1 MGINMTNSSN
11 IELSTERKLL
21 ATKKAVNLA
30 SKKLKHIIIMLAQK
44 NLVSSPSVNMDIK
57 ILVTSI
63 LFTSLLITDNLKN
76 KF

>member
-1 MGINMTNSSN
+1 MTNSSN

-21 ATKKAVNLA
+21 ATRIKKTVNLA

-44 NLVSSPSVNMDIK
+44 KLLSSPSVNMDIK

>member
-30 SKKLKHIIIMLAQK
+30 SKKLKHIIIILAQK
-44 NLVSSPSVNMDIK
+44 KLLSSPSVNMDIK
-57 ILVTSI
+57 ILVTTI

>member
-1 MGINMTNSSN
+1 MTNSSN

-21 ATKKAVNLA
+21 ATRIKKSSQFGQQETKTYYNY
-30 SKKLKHIIIMLAQK
+30 SCTKKT
-44 NLVSSPSVNMDIK
+44 PSVNMDIK

>member
-21 ATKKAVNLA
+21 ATRIKKTVNLA

-44 NLVSSPSVNMDIK
+44 KLLSSPSVNMDIK
-57 ILVTSI
+57 ILVT
-63 LFTSLLITDNLKN
+63 
-76 KF
+76 